1 MNYTESLKQGLE
13 IQNIPLDIKNT
24 PINVYL
30 KHTGD
35 ILKLCFLEKETYDY
49 IIVSETTVNGTEE
62 IRIVPK
68 KNIEYISIFY
78 DFTSLET
85 KENKNDKMII

>member
-68 KNIEYISIFY
+68 NNIEYISIFY